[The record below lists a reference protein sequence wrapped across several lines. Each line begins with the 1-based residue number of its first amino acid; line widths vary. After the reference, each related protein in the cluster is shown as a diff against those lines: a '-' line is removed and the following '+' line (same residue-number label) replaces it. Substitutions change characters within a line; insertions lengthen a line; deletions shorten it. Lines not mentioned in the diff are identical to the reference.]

1 MFPPGMPGPEHGTQ
15 CRVRCA
21 LVQAAL
27 TLKSA
32 GDFELEKASRS
43 RRTFGNIWEN
53 WKNPGE

>member
-1 MFPPGMPGPEHGTQ
+1 MHIERDTAY
-15 CRVRCA
+15 RVQ
-21 LVQAAL
+21 VQAAL

>member
-1 MFPPGMPGPEHGTQ
+1 MPARDLPFAGGY
-15 CRVRCA
+15 A
-21 LVQAAL
+21 LVQPAL
-27 TLKSA
+27 TLKSD